1 MSYSNQETMS
11 IQQNGNGHIK
21 HAASENG
28 FNLKNGLKNGNGV
41 TPTTAQD
48 KNSKDFEF
56 LKQVFDLTLEEGY
69 RQVKNREVPVI
80 NFKNPTELRELID
93 FNLRD
98 QPEDNEKLLDHCK
111 DVFRYSV
118 KTGMI
123 SVCILVIKT

>member
-1 MSYSNQETMS
+1 MS

-28 FNLKNGLKNGNGV
+28 FKLKNGLKNGNGV
-41 TPTTAQD
+41 APTAAQD

-56 LKQVFDLTLEEGY
+56 LKKVFDMTLEEGY

-118 KTGMI
+118 KTGMY
-123 SVCILVIKT
+123 V